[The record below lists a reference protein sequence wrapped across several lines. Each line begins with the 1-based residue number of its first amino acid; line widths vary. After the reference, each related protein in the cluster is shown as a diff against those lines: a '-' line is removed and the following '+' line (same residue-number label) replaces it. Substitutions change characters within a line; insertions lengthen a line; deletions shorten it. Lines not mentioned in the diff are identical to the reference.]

1 MASAEINAAMIS
13 PISADDSSTNEE
25 KFSIKT
31 DIYLIKNRRDE
42 IFGDPRVHV
51 SYKFSSP
58 EEARDFFNELCSGKI
73 SICPKV

>member
-1 MASAEINAAMIS
+1 MESAEINCEMGV
-13 PISADDSSTNEE
+13 PISADDSSTKEE

-31 DIYLIKNRRDE
+31 EIYLIKNRRDE

-58 EEARDFFNELCSGKI
+58 EEARDFFSELCSGKI
-73 SICPKV
+73 SVCPKV